1 MEGVEAVSR
10 YLQIVVGVVGLLL
23 IIFGAGKAWAALTS
37 TMATLKALHERLD
50 KITKEFRDQISE
62 LRESNVEIRT
72 VLRLRPTIRFRP
84 LAEEGG
90 HGPQDVFKEGDEG

>member
-1 MEGVEAVSR
+1 MEGVEAISR
-10 YLQIVVGVVGLLL
+10 YLQIVVGVVSLLL

-37 TMATLKALHERLD
+37 TMSTLKAMHLRLD
-50 KITKEFRDQISE
+50 KITKEFRDQIAE

-84 LAEEGG
+84 LSDDVPQGG
-90 HGPQDVFKEGDEG
+90 QDVFKEGDEG